1 MDRFVSHFT
10 NRVDAKGRVS
20 IPASFRAVLAREGV
34 DSVHLHPSLDQ
45 PALDAGGAAMLSE
58 IDHFLSRYAPY
69 SEAWESFST
78 ALHGM
83 SQALKLDPEG
93 RIQLPPDLKAITG
106 IEAEATF
113 VGLGYKFQIWEP
125 KRFAAHLAQ
134 ARDRL
139 RAFRRELGPRA
150 SSAPMTGEPSTGARE

>member
-20 IPASFRAVLAREGV
+20 IPASFRAVLALEGAQNL
-34 DSVHLHPSLDQ
+34 HLHPSLDQ
-45 PALDAGGAAMLSE
+45 PALDAGGAAMLVE
-58 IDHFLSRYAPY
+58 IDQFLSRYEPY

-83 SQALKLDPEG
+83 SQSLKLDPEG
-93 RIQLPPDLKAITG
+93 RIQLPADLKELTG
-106 IEAEATF
+106 IDGEATF
-113 VGLGYKFQIWEP
+113 VGLGHKFQIWEP
-125 KRFAAHLAQ
+125 NRFAAHLAQ

-150 SSAPMTGEPSTGARE
+150 SSAPMTGGPSTGARE